1 MVTVKWKGGFPKV
14 TGTLIMRII
23 EFWVSPF
30 LGNYQMKLGKDME
43 IGNRWKAC
51 GFRFGA
57 EGLNGGSK
65 ALGSGFRADG

>member
-1 MVTVKWKGGFPKV
+1 
-14 TGTLIMRII
+14 MRII
-23 EFWVSPF
+23 EFWASIMGPPFF

-43 IGNRWKAC
+43 IGNGWKAC

-65 ALGSGFRADG
+65 ALGSGFRAEG